1 MPEFLDLLS
10 PSEALDRLIAQ
21 TRKLPEVEEIET
33 KFAYNRITSS
43 DVTAPYSLPSFRR
56 STVDGYAVRAG
67 DTHGASETLPV
78 YLSLIGEVEMGIA
91 TQLTLSDAECALIHT
106 GGMLPTGADAV
117 VMLEDTQVVQS
128 EQIEVMRSVA
138 DAENILQ
145 VGEDVKSGE
154 VVLSSGSLL
163 RPADI
168 GGLLGLGITHLEV
181 AKQPVVGI
189 ISTGDEVVAPENN
202 LLPGQVRDINS
213 YTLNTL
219 VEQAGVIPHMYGIVP
234 DDEEALHSLASQSL
248 QECDMVVITAGSSA
262 SARDLTARVINRLGK
277 SSIICH
283 GLNIRPGKPT
293 ILATCVPDGGEFA
306 KPIIGLPGNPVS
318 ALVIAILFVEPV
330 IDALQGL
337 QSPCI
342 RPYVQAQLSIN
353 LSSQA
358 GREDWVP
365 VRLLPGSEGYL
376 ADPIFGKSNLIFILS
391 RADGLLKIPP
401 EATGLSTG
409 EIVEVMLL

>member
-10 PSEALDRLIAQ
+10 PSEALDRLLAQ
-21 TRKLPEVEEIET
+21 IRKLPEIEDIET

-43 DVTAPYSLPSFRR
+43 DVTAPHPLPSFRR
-56 STVDGYAVRAG
+56 STVDGYAVRAV

-78 YLSLIGEVEMGIA
+78 YLSLIGEVEMGTA
-91 TQLTLSDAECALIHT
+91 TQLTLAEAECALIHT
-106 GGMLPTGADAV
+106 GGMVPNGADAV
-117 VMLEDTQVVQS
+117 VMLEDTQLLQS
-128 EQIEVMRSVA
+128 EQIEVMRSIA
-138 DAENILQ
+138 NAENVLQ
-145 VGEDVKSGE
+145 VGEDVKGGE
-154 VVLSSGSLL
+154 VVLPSGSLL

-168 GGLLGLGITHLEV
+168 GGLLALGITHIAV
-181 AKQPVVGI
+181 SKRPIVGI
-189 ISTGDEVVAPENN
+189 ISTGDEVVAPDNN

-213 YTLNTL
+213 YTLNAL
-219 VEQAGVIPHMYGIVP
+219 VEQTGVIPLMYGIVA
-234 DDEEALHSLASQSL
+234 DDEEALYLLASQSL

-293 ILATCVPDGGEFA
+293 ILATCVPAGGEIA

-318 ALVIAILFVEPV
+318 ALVIAILFVEPI

-337 QSPCI
+337 RSLRI
-342 RPYVQAQLSIN
+342 RPYIQAQLSIN

-365 VRLLPGSEGYL
+365 VRLLAGSEGYC
-376 ADPIFGKSNLIFILS
+376 AEPIFGKSNLIFTLS
-391 RADGLLKIPP
+391 RADGLLRIPSD
-401 EATGLSTG
+401 ATGLNIG